1 MPHATRTV
9 IIDRPLKEVFAFL
22 ADAENDPTWRTG
34 VITIHRDG
42 PLAVGSRYSQQ
53 TAGPLGRPIPA
64 DLEITDYVPDSTVA
78 FRVIAGPVRPVGS
91 YVFTGG
97 DLTTTVTFTLD
108 VNLTGIK
115 KLFMTRM
122 VQQTMDAEMAALDR
136 AKALLESRP

>member
-42 PLAVGSRYSQQ
+42 PMAVGSRYSQQ

-64 DLEITDYVPDSTVA
+64 DLEITEYVPDSTVA
-78 FRVIAGPVRPVGS
+78 FRVIAGPVRPFGS
-91 YVFTGG
+91 YVFTG
-97 DLTTTVTFTLD
+97 DLTTTVTFSLE

-115 KLFMTRM
+115 KLLMTRM

-136 AKALLESRP
+136 VKALLESRP

>member
-53 TAGPLGRPIPA
+53 TAGPLGRSIPA
-64 DLEITDYVPDSTVA
+64 DLEITEYVLDSKVA
-78 FRVIAGPVRPVGS
+78 FGVIAGPVRPFGS
-91 YVFTGG
+91 YVFSG
-97 DLTTTVTFTLD
+97 DLTTTVTFSLE

-115 KLFMTRM
+115 KLLMTRM